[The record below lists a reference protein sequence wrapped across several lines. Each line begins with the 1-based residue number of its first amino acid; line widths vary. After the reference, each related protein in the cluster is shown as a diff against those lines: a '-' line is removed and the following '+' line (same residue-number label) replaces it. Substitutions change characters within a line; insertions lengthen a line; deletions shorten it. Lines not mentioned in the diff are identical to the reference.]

1 MALLLGDDT
10 PIKLVS
16 RAAGKGLTAKAKPT
30 KPRPAS
36 VIKTKPGPKKKF
48 VAKLLAAAAAPSPG
62 KVHQRSDDP
71 HRASIIRLGSDC
83 SGYGSEFLA
92 MQYVGLPVKTVFCS
106 EIDPDKVTLLRRA
119 HAMFEDNA
127 FTLYPDIKQRDNK
140 SAPECDIFVSGAPC
154 QAYSAAGKGAGLDDM
169 ADRGITLFY
178 SLDYVRHKKPPVVI
192 LENVRGLTF
201 KKHAHVLADIVS
213 VLTLLG
219 YKITKR
225 VCNTR
230 DHGIPQSRPRLYIIA
245 IRKSCHVHKF
255 PWPSPVKAPPLLR
268 FVDSSKAKKDSINAL
283 GATALANVLYWR
295 RVKKQAEGIDILALP
310 YVLDVGASPK
320 FRCIMWD
327 CSPCLTKSRAGTGG
341 HFITCLRRTMTIAD
355 IGRLQGAPT
364 ALLNALVEAAGG
376 DTSKVG
382 RALGDA
388 MSINV
393 LMRLLPRALWSAG
406 VINAL
411 PLDIWSRTP
420 PRSGILPDA
429 LYARGSDT
437 GDPL

>member
-1 MALLLGDDT
+1 
-10 PIKLVS
+10 
-16 RAAGKGLTAKAKPT
+16 
-30 KPRPAS
+30 
-36 VIKTKPGPKKKF
+36 
-48 VAKLLAAAAAPSPG
+48 
-62 KVHQRSDDP
+62 
-71 HRASIIRLGSDC
+71 
-83 SGYGSEFLA
+83 

-106 EIDPDKVTLLRRA
+106 EIDPDKVVLLRRA
-119 HAMFEDNA
+119 HDMFDDNK
-127 FTLYPDIKQRDNK
+127 FVLYPDIKQRDNT

-192 LENVRGLTF
+192 IENVRGLTF
-201 KKHAHVLADIVS
+201 KKHAHVLADVVS
-213 VLTLLG
+213 VLNMLG

-245 IRKSCHVHKF
+245 IHKSCHVRKF

-268 FVDSSKAKKDSINAL
+268 FVDNSKAKKDTINDL

-295 RVKKQAEGIDILALP
+295 REKKQSDGIDILALP

-320 FRCIMWD
+320 FRCMMLD
-327 CSPCLTKSRAGTGG
+327 CSPCLTKLRAGTGG
-341 HFITCLRRTMTIAD
+341 HFITCLRQTMTIAD
-355 IGRLQGAPT
+355 VGRLQGAPT
-364 ALLNALVEAAGG
+364 ALVNALVEAAGG

-406 VINAL
+406 VIDAL
-411 PLDIWSRTP
+411 PFDIWSRHP
-420 PRSGILPDA
+420 
-429 LYARGSDT
+429 ARCLVCT
-437 GDPL
+437 RR